1 MLWDLIQQSQ
11 IHDAQSSAADASRRA
26 DYVQRDVDR
35 SQATIDTLALSCAAM
50 WELLSE
56 RLGVTEQELLA
67 KIEEIDL
74 RDGKLDGKIATA
86 KLDCPA
92 CARSN
97 NAKRGRCLYCG
108 TVLPRAPF

>member
-11 IHDAQSSAADASRRA
+11 IHDVQSSSADAIRRT
-26 DYVQRDVDR
+26 DQVRRDVDHT
-35 SQATIDTLALSCAAM
+35 QATIDALALSCAAM

-56 RLGVTEQELLA
+56 RVGVTEQELMA

-74 RDGKLDGKIATA
+74 RDGKLDGKIANATQPCSGCGRA
-86 KLDCPA
+86 
-92 CARSN
+92 N
-97 NAKRGRCLYCG
+97 NAKRLRCLYCG